1 MTLKAPWHL
10 LRGIFGESIMNNTD
24 KINPVEIA
32 QLTDIRSESGISALS
47 RDLNNSRLFDPY
59 RWSTASEVDAAC
71 NDLKDQL
78 RFNDSRYN
86 PYVRM
91 VLLDLYCSWR
101 SDPNQFVSFARN
113 KNRYG
118 KYSRYTS
125 IKVGFKAMVELTNR
139 LRDEGYIQY
148 VKGVCYRDSVTGV
161 PYLGYTSRMRATKKL
176 IRLVVKHRVKLSM
189 ISRHPNEQV
198 IKIRTVKDE
207 NDIARDIKD
216 FQAPRDV
223 KRSGIILTA
232 YNHLLQK
239 SYIDLDDEMLTA
251 ADMDELKRY
260 DKKEKRYLIEY
271 TIDLSKKRVC
281 RIFSNEDWKH
291 GGRIYNAWWHG
302 CPKELR
308 KYILLDGEPVIEL
321 DFSAIHVLL
330 LYAHLGENFLD
341 EGEDAYTIEGFYFR
355 KAMKIVMMSAI
366 NAQED
371 ENVDGETKAI
381 QAAWDTLIKKLNNQR
396 IEHGINS
403 HNDLYSM
410 LEAIKSRHP
419 RIAKFLSSGEGI
431 KLQREDSDIAI
442 EIIKQHTEMHVPILT
457 VHDSF
462 IVPRSFSQFT
472 IDIMNQAYCALV
484 AKYLGQTYASQAET
498 INCITGEITAYD
510 TSDNLNVKGLI
521 KPSFKQVELDD
532 AYQRIS
538 QRTSSAQLRRQF
550 KWRKNKYQINKIYRR
565 I

>member
-1 MTLKAPWHL
+1 
-10 LRGIFGESIMNNTD
+10 MN
-24 KINPVEIA
+24 IPVNE
-32 QLTDIRSESGISALS
+32 
-47 RDLNNSRLFDPY
+47 LNNSRLFDPY
-59 RWSTASEVDAAC
+59 RWSTESKVDAAC
-71 NDLKDQL
+71 NDLHDQL
-78 RFNDSRYN
+78 GLNDKRYF

-118 KYSRYTS
+118 KYSRYAS

-176 IRLVVKHRVKLSM
+176 IQLIVKHRVKLSM

-216 FQAPRDV
+216 FQAPQDV
-223 KRSGIILTA
+223 KRSGKILTA

-239 SYIDLDDEMLTA
+239 TYIDLDDEMLTT
-251 ADMDELKRY
+251 ADVEELKRY
-260 DKKEKRYLIEY
+260 DKKDKAYVTEY
-271 TIDLSKKRVC
+271 TIDLSKKRVY
-281 RIFSNEDWKH
+281 RVFSNEDWKQ
-291 GGRIYNAWWHG
+291 GGRIYGAWWHG

-341 EGEDAYTIEGFYFR
+341 EGEDAYTIEGHDFR
-355 KAMKIVMMSAI
+355 KAMKVVMMSAI
-366 NAQED
+366 NAQKD
-371 ENVDGETKAI
+371 DKADGETKAI
-381 QAAWDTLIKKLNNQR
+381 QASWDTLIKKLNKER
-396 IEHGINS
+396 IKHGINS
-403 HNDLYSM
+403 YDEIFQM

-472 IDIMNQAYCALV
+472 IDIMNQAYGALV

-498 INCITGEITAYD
+498 INCITGEISVND
-510 TSDNLNVKGLI
+510 TSKNLNVKGLI
-521 KPSFKQVELDD
+521 KPSFKQDELND
-532 AYQRIS
+532 AYQRIN
-538 QRTSSAQLRRQF
+538 QRTSSAQLRRQL
-550 KWRKNKYQINKIYRR
+550 KWRKNKYQYDKIDRR